1 MITGVCKI
9 NSLVTQ
15 LAGAEESMDVPLGS
29 AALLGL
35 IQGFAEL
42 FPFSS
47 LGLLVILPHVI
58 HLQVPTHGARYL
70 PFLVALHAGTAI
82 ALLLLFW
89 HEWVSLVRGWFL
101 WLKGEHTA
109 QGRMAW
115 MLIWA
120 TIPVGLVGLALKHSI
135 AHLFS
140 KPLLAAI
147 FLIINGFV
155 MLLGDR
161 WHKNNKHPVVFEK
174 MSIKS
179 AVKIGLFQ
187 ILALIP
193 GLSRSGAT
201 ITGGVGQ
208 GLSFEDSAHF
218 SFLLATPII
227 FAAALL
233 ELPKLGAGG
242 QGLII
247 PALFGGVIAGITAW
261 LSARFLLRY
270 FRLHNLFQLALIS
283 IAVGIAGVALIH

>member
-1 MITGVCKI
+1 M
-9 NSLVTQ
+9 NL
-15 LAGAEESMDVPLGS
+15 PLGS
-29 AALLGL
+29 AALLGI

-58 HLQVPTHGARYL
+58 HLQVPTQGARYL

-82 ALLLLFW
+82 ALLLLFR
-89 HEWVSLVRGWFL
+89 HEWVAVIRGWFL
-101 WLKGEHTA
+101 WLKGQHTPE
-109 QGRMAW
+109 GRMAW

-120 TIPVGLVGLALKHSI
+120 TIPVGIVGLLLKHPL

-147 FLIINGFV
+147 FLIVNGFL
-155 MLLGDR
+155 MLLGDS
-161 WHKNNKHPVVFEK
+161 WHKKYRRNPLPMAQ
-174 MSIKS
+174 MSTRT

-193 GLSRSGAT
+193 GMSRSGAT
-201 ITGGVGQ
+201 MTGGVGQ

-233 ELPKLGAGG
+233 ELPKLNAGSHS
-242 QGLII
+242 LMI
-247 PALFGGVIAGITAW
+247 PALLGGVIAGITAW

-270 FRLHNLFQLALIS
+270 FKVHNLFRLAIIS
-283 IAVGIAGVALIH
+283 IAVGIIGIVLVH

>member
-1 MITGVCKI
+1 M
-9 NSLVTQ
+9 
-15 LAGAEESMDVPLGS
+15 AVPLGS

-58 HLQVPTHGARYL
+58 HLQVPTQGARYL

-82 ALLLLFW
+82 ALLLLFGR
-89 HEWVSLVRGWFL
+89 EWVGLVRGWFL
-101 WLKGEHTA
+101 WLKGEHTPE
-109 QGRMAW
+109 GRMAW

-120 TIPVGLVGLALKHSI
+120 TIPAGLVGLALKHSI

-147 FLIINGFV
+147 FLIVNGFI

-161 WHKNNKHPVVFEK
+161 WHKNRKKAVTTEQMGPG
-174 MSIKS
+174 S
-179 AVKIGLFQ
+179 AIKIGLFQ

-227 FAAALL
+227 FAAALV
-233 ELPKLGAGG
+233 ELPKLSSGSHT
-242 QGLII
+242 LII

-270 FRLHNLFQLALIS
+270 FRMHNLFTLAMIS
-283 IAVGIAGVALIH
+283 MAVGVVGVVLVH